1 MNVDVIWSK
10 VLEQIKSELN
20 SLSYEAW
27 FSETKLHKLDNGKA
41 YIIVPMEIHKKH
53 ILNNY
58 SDIVIDNLNS
68 LTGTNYEIYLLSPDE
83 IEEEEEKE
91 KVVENTETPVQ
102 INENINNNLN
112 PRYTFYNFIVGNS
125 NKFAQASALSVAENP
140 GLLYNPLFLYGN
152 SGLGKTHLMHAIGN
166 YIVENSNKRVLYVT
180 SEQFRQDFVKANR
193 KDEEGTNFNY
203 VDFFKDKYRNIDVLL
218 IDDIQ
223 FLEGA
228 SKSQEEFF
236 HTFNSL
242 HNNGKQIIISSDRSP
257 DDLKKLEERL
267 RTRFTWGLQ
276 ANIYPPELSLKK
288 EILRKKIIAND
299 FEHDIPEEVIEYMAN
314 NIGPDVRKLEGAV
327 TRLVAYSTIMGGEK
341 ITLDLAIEALKDN
354 ISKGIGEKNNIQ
366 RIQRIVAEYFQIST
380 EDLRSKKRS
389 ANISFPRQIAMYLC
403 RTMTTESF
411 PKIAIEFGGK
421 DHTTVMYSVEKIE
434 NEIKINKDL
443 ANIIEKLKKDIGVV

>member
-83 IEEEEEKE
+83 IEEEEEKA
-91 KVVENTETPVQ
+91 KVAENTETPVQ

>member
-91 KVVENTETPVQ
+91 KVIENTETPVQ

-421 DHTTVMYSVEKIE
+421 DHSTVMYSVEKIE

>member
-58 SDIVIDNLNS
+58 SDIVIDSLNS
-68 LTGTNYEIYLLSPDE
+68 LTGTNYEINLLSPDE
-83 IEEEEEKE
+83 IEEEEKKDKAVKNIEI
-91 KVVENTETPVQ
+91 PVQ

-288 EILRKKIIAND
+288 EILKKKIIAND